1 MANMG
6 KVITIII
13 GKKSNLSSRISKK
26 LKFVDV
32 LSARELTQSF
42 SQLDKYNNK
51 TINVVF
57 NNFQPS
63 EQLNSFQDPCN
74 YVDVSISLTIQV
86 LMYLINSNV
95 KIHKVIYTSS
105 SSVYGLNSTLKINEN
120 TQPCPVGIHGLLK
133 QLNEKFLQEICKTH
147 NISYTVARVFNMYGG
162 NDNFSIISKLH
173 DCYINNKILTIS
185 NNGDSIRDY
194 IHVDDVADIY
204 VKLIRDN
211 SIDFPILNVGGG
223 KGYCLSEI
231 LQSLSEHGFF
241 IKIKNNLTSEIQLSV
256 ANIDKINCIVDV
268 TKFID
273 VNDYLLDQ
281 FGKA

>member
-1 MANMG
+1 M
-6 KVITIII
+6 
-13 GKKSNLSSRISKK
+13 KKNINVLFGERSNLSLSLSSVLNNAILLSGGDAQEL
-26 LKFVDV
+26 LKYHDKDV
-32 LSARELTQSF
+32 
-42 SQLDKYNNK
+42 K
-51 TINVVF
+51 INVVI
-57 NNFQPS
+57 
-63 EQLNSFQDPCN
+63 NSFQRSTELGDLSNPKQYTEKTLGDLSN
-74 YVDVSISLTIQV
+74 IIDV
-86 LMYLINSNV
+86 LINIKDS
-95 KIHKVIYTSS
+95 IDTVIYTSS
-105 SSVYGLNSTLKINEN
+105 AAVYGKNPYCHEKDQVHPISLYSSLKISS
-120 TQPCPVGIHGLLK
+120 
-133 QLNEKFLQEICKTH
+133 EIMVQNYLSAH
-147 NISYTVARVFNMYGG
+147 RINYIIARVFNMYGG